1 MVYIVTYI
9 LYNYMPLIRVS
20 SFTETT
26 KRLITTK
33 RVFETSNTQTSC
45 NLAGGSVYCL
55 HAPLLLKRR
64 NDL

>member
-9 LYNYMPLIRVS
+9 LYNYRPLIRVS

-33 RVFETSNTQTSC
+33 RVFETSSTQASC
-45 NLAGGSVYCL
+45 KSAGVVFIVYM
-55 HAPLLLKRR
+55 LL
-64 NDL
+64 